1 MNNRRLIFGDE
12 RYLMPPLF
20 KGKLKSPPLK
30 KGDLGG
36 FEVFALKAVR

>member
-1 MNNRRLIFGDE
+1 MNNRRLISRE
-12 RYLMPPLF
+12 EKSPLLPLF
-20 KGKLKSPPLK
+20 RGGLKSPPLK